1 VRGAVGAI
9 LVDMGGDSESGGYRR
24 RMGVFSRHVS
34 PSNEAVSIQNTS
46 GVVPHASAS
55 GEASSYSKVHGKV
68 SSENVQWVQIASVS
82 GKHLEETLYKKSKG
96 EGIAMVWIT

>member
-1 VRGAVGAI
+1 
-9 LVDMGGDSESGGYRR
+9 MGDSVKGEYRR
-24 RMGVFSRHVS
+24 RLGVFSRHIS
-34 PSNEAVSIQNTS
+34 PSSEKVSIQNTS

-68 SSENVQWVQIASVS
+68 SSEKVQWLQISSVS
-82 GKHLEETLYKKSKG
+82 GKQLEETLYKKSKG